1 MRSGTG
7 LDERAASQTGQHG
20 PLMAKTPIRIAMW
33 SGPRNISTALM
44 RSFEARG
51 DTAVCDEPLYAHYL
65 LATGRPHPGA
75 EEVIAHNETDWRMVA
90 KMLTAPIPH
99 GKPIFY
105 QKHMAH
111 HLLPHIELDWLDEFV
126 NCFLIR
132 DPAETVPSLA
142 RFIEDPTVQDTGLP
156 QQVRLFDHLRHRA
169 RCTPPVLDAHDI
181 LTDPTRAIRALC
193 EAVGVDF
200 AESMLK
206 WAPGLRPTDGIW
218 ARHWYDAVARSPG
231 FEPFRPQRAPIPM
244 DLRGL
249 VDECRVLYRTL
260 SRHRIVR

>member
-1 MRSGTG
+1 
-7 LDERAASQTGQHG
+7 
-20 PLMAKTPIRIAMW
+20 MAKEPIRIAMW

-65 LATGRPHPGA
+65 LATGHPHPGA

-90 KMLTAPIPH
+90 KALTAPIPH

-111 HLLPHIELDWLDEFV
+111 HLLPHIELDWLDDLV

-142 RFIEDPTVQDTGLP
+142 RFIEDPAVQDTGLP
-156 QQVRLFDHLRHRA
+156 QQVRLFDHLRQRA
-169 RCTPPVLDAHDI
+169 RRTPPVLDARDI
-181 LTDPTRAIRALC
+181 LTDPAGALGALC
-193 EAVGVDF
+193 EAVGIDF
-200 AESMLK
+200 IESMLK

-218 ARHWYDAVARSPG
+218 ARHWYDAVARSTG
-231 FEPFRPQRAPIPM
+231 FAPFRPQRAPIPR

-249 VDECRVLYRTL
+249 VDQCRVLYRTL
-260 SRHRIVR
+260 YRHRIVR